1 MKKRKDEFSNSN
13 TKYSKNY
20 SKDNLKE
27 KKSRFEF
34 LYENSS
40 IHDKKLDLIRAKNY
54 FNQQERMTPNISQK
68 SKNLKRPKELFYKRL
83 YKSDN
88 ETLNDVI
95 KIKNTNKEKNKLK
108 IEKDKEK
115 KMNKENKENEKNN
128 SISNE
133 SQDSNEENKKLLE
146 EENLYI
152 MDNKEK
158 NEKYKKYYK
167 NPNNK
172 SRNSSFLF
180 KPKINN
186 KSKKIASKMKTN
198 STERLFTLS
207 LKQKENLKTIFQKR
221 RVEKE
226 MNLKMEKEKKMFKM
240 KNYTYKPNVKNN
252 KRKWIDKL
260 YEKGINS
267 IKKKEEEIK
276 KEKLL
281 NEKEYLQYSFSPM
294 INHNYS
300 YSYLNRSND
309 VSINSANTK
318 KYPKIKYR
326 NNSLNRAYVKNSKL
340 NKSSFYERNINW
352 KNLIE
357 KKKEE
362 LRKKINN
369 DNSLTIEENN
379 LHKQSNYEIMT
390 TDVTFIRNNF
400 IEYETFL
407 DKYNYKIIKRNLDK
421 INYRKINIPPKKVY
435 AKKLVVEF
443 VNECDSNCPTNAGT
457 VKYYCD
463 KRSINEINKN
473 RDELKI
479 SDFFQ
484 DDVKLETKNF
494 VNYEK
499 EYIKSS
505 QKIKNNRASKT
516 IPKPK
521 HNKNYINNLS
531 FFNAVNSLIN
541 KIE

>member
-13 TKYSKNY
+13 TRHSINY
-20 SKDNLKE
+20 SKDINLKE

-54 FNQQERMTPNISQK
+54 FNQQKRMTPVISQK

-88 ETLNDVI
+88 ETSIDLNKMKNNNRDKN
-95 KIKNTNKEKNKLK
+95 KIKSEKEKQST
-108 IEKDKEK
+108 KE
-115 KMNKENKENEKNN
+115 EKENEKNN
-128 SISNE
+128 NSSDISNE
-133 SQDSNEENKKLLE
+133 NDKKISD

-152 MDNKEK
+152 MENKKK
-158 NEKYKKYYK
+158 NEQYKKYYK
-167 NPNNK
+167 NPNFK

-186 KSKKIASKMKTN
+186 KSKLIASKLKTN
-198 STERLFTLS
+198 SSERLFTLS
-207 LKQKENLKTIFQKR
+207 LKQKENLKTIFQKKR
-221 RVEKE
+221 
-226 MNLKMEKEKKMFKM
+226 MEKEIKLKRENEQKMFKM

-252 KRKWIDKL
+252 KRKMIDKL

-267 IKKKEEEIK
+267 IKKREEEIK
-276 KEKLL
+276 KEQLL

-294 INHNYS
+294 INRNYS
-300 YSYLNRSND
+300 YTYLNRSNNT
-309 VSINSANTK
+309 SINSFN
-318 KYPKIKYR
+318 PKRDYR
-326 NNSLNRAYVKNSKL
+326 NNRSYIKNSRL
-340 NKSSFYERNINW
+340 NKSGFYERSINW
-352 KNLIE
+352 KKLIE

-362 LRKKINN
+362 LRKRINKDN
-369 DNSLTIEENN
+369 NSLTIEESNFN
-379 LHKQSNYEIMT
+379 QQSNNEVLE
-390 TDVTFIRNNF
+390 TDVSFIRKNY
-400 IEYETFL
+400 IEYQTFL
-407 DKYNYKIIKRNLDK
+407 DRYNYKIIKRNLDK

-457 VKYYCD
+457 IKYYCD
-463 KRSINEINKN
+463 KRPINEINKN

-494 VNYEK
+494 INYEQ
-499 EYIKSS
+499 EYIKNST
-505 QKIKNNRASKT
+505 KIKNNRKSKT
-516 IPKPK
+516 VPKQ
-521 HNKNYINNLS
+521 NKNYVNNLS

>member
-13 TKYSKNY
+13 TRHSINY
-20 SKDNLKE
+20 SKDNNLKE

-54 FNQQERMTPNISQK
+54 FNQQERMTPVISQK

-88 ETLNDVI
+88 ETSIDFN
-95 KIKNTNKEKNKLK
+95 KIKNNNKEKNKLK
-108 IEKDKEK
+108 SEKEK
-115 KMNKENKENEKNN
+115 EKQSTKEEKENEKNN
-128 SISNE
+128 SISDNSEE
-133 SQDSNEENKKLLE
+133 SKENDKKISD

-152 MDNKEK
+152 TDNKKK
-158 NEKYKKYYK
+158 NDQYKKYYK
-167 NPNNK
+167 NPNIK

-186 KSKKIASKMKTN
+186 KSKLIASKLKTN
-198 STERLFTLS
+198 SSERLFSLS
-207 LKQKENLKTIFQKR
+207 LKQKENLKIIFQKKR
-221 RVEKE
+221 
-226 MNLKMEKEKKMFKM
+226 MEKEKKLKRNEEKKMLKM

-252 KRKWIDKL
+252 KRKWVDKL

-276 KEKLL
+276 NEQLL

-294 INHNYS
+294 INRNYS
-300 YSYLNRSND
+300 YSYLNRSNNI
-309 VSINSANTK
+309 SINSINTK
-318 KYPKIKYR
+318 INPKMEYR
-326 NNSLNRAYVKNSKL
+326 NNRSYIKNSKL
-340 NKSSFYERNINW
+340 NKSGFYERSINW
-352 KNLIE
+352 KKLIE

-362 LRKKINN
+362 LRKRINKDN
-369 DNSLTIEENN
+369 NSLTIEENN
-379 LHKQSNYEIMT
+379 LNPQTNNEVLE
-390 TDVTFIRNNF
+390 TDVSFIRKNF
-400 IEYETFL
+400 IEYQTFL
-407 DKYNYKIIKRNLDK
+407 DRYNYNIIKRNLDK

-457 VKYYCD
+457 IKYYCD
-463 KRSINEINKN
+463 KRPINEINKN

-484 DDVKLETKNF
+484 NDVKLETKNF
-494 VNYEK
+494 INYEQ
-499 EYIKSS
+499 EYIKNSK
-505 QKIKNNRASKT
+505 KITNDRKSKT
-516 IPKPK
+516 VPKQ
-521 HNKNYINNLS
+521 HKNYVNNLS

>member
-13 TKYSKNY
+13 TRHSINY
-20 SKDNLKE
+20 SKDNNLKE

-54 FNQQERMTPNISQK
+54 FNQQERMTPVISQK

-88 ETLNDVI
+88 ETSIDFN
-95 KIKNTNKEKNKLK
+95 KIKNNNKEKNKLK
-108 IEKDKEK
+108 SEKEK
-115 KMNKENKENEKNN
+115 EKQSTKEEKENEKNN
-128 SISNE
+128 SISDNSEE
-133 SQDSNEENKKLLE
+133 SKENDKKISD

-152 MDNKEK
+152 MDNKKK
-158 NEKYKKYYK
+158 NEQYKKYYK
-167 NPNNK
+167 NLNIK

-186 KSKKIASKMKTN
+186 KSKLIASKLKTN
-198 STERLFTLS
+198 SSERLFSLS
-207 LKQKENLKTIFQKR
+207 LKQKENLKTIFQKKR
-221 RVEKE
+221 IEKE
-226 MNLKMEKEKKMFKM
+226 MKLKRNEEKKMLKM

-252 KRKWIDKL
+252 KRKWVDKL

-276 KEKLL
+276 NEQLL

-294 INHNYS
+294 INRNYS
-300 YSYLNRSND
+300 YSYLNRSNNI
-309 VSINSANTK
+309 SINSINTK
-318 KYPKIKYR
+318 INPKMEYR
-326 NNSLNRAYVKNSKL
+326 NNRSYIKNSKL
-340 NKSSFYERNINW
+340 NKSGFYERSINW
-352 KNLIE
+352 KKLIE

-362 LRKKINN
+362 LRKRINKDN
-369 DNSLTIEENN
+369 NSLTIEENN
-379 LHKQSNYEIMT
+379 LNPQTNNEVLE
-390 TDVTFIRNNF
+390 TDVSFIRKNF
-400 IEYETFL
+400 IEYQTFL
-407 DKYNYKIIKRNLDK
+407 DRYNYNIIKRNLDK

-457 VKYYCD
+457 IKYYCD
-463 KRSINEINKN
+463 KRPINEINKN

-484 DDVKLETKNF
+484 NDVKLETKNF
-494 VNYEK
+494 INYEQ
-499 EYIKSS
+499 EYIKNST
-505 QKIKNNRASKT
+505 KIPSNKKSKT
-516 IPKPK
+516 VPKQ
-521 HNKNYINNLS
+521 HKNYVNNLS